1 MNEHAKRVITAFLL
15 LAFGLGVYFSL
26 RQLGVQ
32 ILVAAVSLVA
42 YSEFLNILLDK
53 DGSPG
58 SRRFKFWSSLATAFL
73 MILLLIVHKEWTL
86 TPVYFAFLLFMG
98 QALVASHRHGQLEIH
113 LKDALVQV
121 FGLFY
126 ITGFLSFV
134 PEIHALP
141 NGPTWFV
148 LLLGIVWGSDIAAYY
163 GGKSMGRNKLS
174 PNLSPGKTIEG
185 SATALVVNALAA
197 WPVQQFFLPETA
209 AWKLALIMVLTA
221 AAAMAGDLLES
232 LVKRVGAVKDSGSLF
247 PGHGGAFDRFD
258 SLILAAPLY
267 HFLINFLT

>member
-1 MNEHAKRVITAFLL
+1 MSEHVKRVVTAAAL
-15 LAFGLGVYFSL
+15 LAFGIGVYFWL

-32 ILVAAVSLVA
+32 ILVAAASIAA
-42 YSEFLNILLDK
+42 YWEFLDILLDK
-53 DGSPG
+53 STG
-58 SRRFKFWSSLATAFL
+58 SRRFKFWSALAAAAL
-73 MILLLIVHKEWTL
+73 MILLLVTQREWTL

-98 QALVASHRHGQLEIH
+98 QALVASHRHGQPEVH

-134 PEIHALP
+134 PEIHAMP
-141 NGPTWFV
+141 NGPVWFI

-163 GGKSMGRNKLS
+163 GGKAMGRNKLS
-174 PNLSPGKTIEG
+174 PNLSPGKTMEG

-197 WPVQQFFLPETA
+197 WPVHHFFLPETA
-209 AWKLALIMVLTA
+209 AWKLAVIMVLTS

-232 LVKRVGAVKDSGSLF
+232 LVKRV
-247 PGHGGAFDRFD
+247 
-258 SLILAAPLY
+258 
-267 HFLINFLT
+267 